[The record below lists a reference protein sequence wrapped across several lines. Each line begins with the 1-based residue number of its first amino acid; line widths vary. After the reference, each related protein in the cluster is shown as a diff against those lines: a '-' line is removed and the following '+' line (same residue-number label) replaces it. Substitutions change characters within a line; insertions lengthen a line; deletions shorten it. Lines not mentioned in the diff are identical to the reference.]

1 MTRRLRDIAALL
13 ALMAFALA
21 GTPLATFHG
30 DESMQIYMSGDYWQ
44 AFVRRQPDAL
54 KTQPPYPIDSDGH
67 LRILNGSI
75 NRHAIG
81 FAWHLAGL
89 DESGLPP
96 RPGWDWGLSYD
107 DNVATDHRPPDSA
120 LLTARLPSALLLA
133 GAIPLLFAL
142 GWRLGGRLTAHLA
155 AALFALNPVL
165 LLNGRRA
172 MQEGALLFFGVLAL
186 LIAAWLAARLRRQP
200 LAWLALAGTC
210 GLALASKHSAA
221 PMVVGALAGLWI
233 ALIAAHFTPRR
244 VLIATITVSTAAALG
259 FGLFIAL
266 SPALWDDPAA
276 RLGDLLMVRAELLEI
291 QVAVSGG
298 VPMPLVERAAMIA
311 REPFLAPVMHFE
323 VSWWRD
329 IPQINAEIAAY
340 TAHPLSGLQTDN
352 LIGIGLTLGA
362 LIGLIAALAR
372 RSPADWVVLAW
383 SGAAAGSLLLNP
395 LPWQRYALPWIPAAV
410 LLAALGVSQI
420 VRHAAQRWAESRAG
434 VGMAARGS
442 RHLR

>member
-1 MTRRLRDIAALL
+1 LTRRLLDLAALL
-13 ALMAFALA
+13 ALMVYALA
-21 GTPLATFHG
+21 GTPLASFHG
-30 DESMQIYMSGDYWQ
+30 DEPMQIYMSSDYWQ

-54 KTQPPYPIDSDGH
+54 KTHPPYPIDSDGH
-67 LRILNGSI
+67 LRILNGSV
-75 NRHAIG
+75 NRCAIG

-89 DESGLPP
+89 DESLLPP

-107 DNVATDHRPPDSA
+107 DNVSTGHRPPDWA

-133 GAIPLLFAL
+133 GTIPLIFAL
-142 GWRLGGRLTAHLA
+142 GWLIGGRLSAHLA

-172 MQEGALLFFGVLAL
+172 MQEGALLFFGAL
-186 LIAAWLAARLRRQP
+186 TVLIAAWIAAQPRRHP
-200 LAWLALAGTC
+200 LAWLALAGAC

-221 PMVVGALAGLWI
+221 LMAAGALTGLWLALITARFTLRNVLVSTI
-233 ALIAAHFTPRR
+233 ALGG
-244 VLIATITVSTAAALG
+244 AAALA

-276 RLGDLLMVRAELLEI
+276 RLRDLLAVRAELLDI

-298 VPMPLVERAAMIA
+298 VPLSLPERAMMIV

-329 IPQINAEIAAY
+329 IPQIDAEISRYMAS
-340 TAHPLSGLQTDN
+340 PLSGAQTEGV
-352 LIGIGLTLGA
+352 IGAALTACA

-372 RSPADWVVLAW
+372 RAPVDWVILGW
-383 SGAAAGSLLLNP
+383 SAAAAGSLLLSP
-395 LPWQRYALPWIPAAV
+395 LPWQRYALPWIPAAI
-410 LLAALGVSQI
+410 LLAALGLRQLT
-420 VRHAAQRWAESRAG
+420 RQALKAKAAL
-434 VGMAARGS
+434 AARVKGD
-442 RHLR
+442 

>member
-1 MTRRLRDIAALL
+1 LTRRLLDIAALL

-21 GTPLATFHG
+21 GTPLASFHG
-30 DESMQIYMSGDYWQ
+30 DEPMQIYMSGDYWQ
-44 AFVRRQPDAL
+44 AFVRGQPDAL
-54 KTQPPYPIDSDGH
+54 KTHPPYPIDSDGH

-75 NRHAIG
+75 NRYAIG

-107 DNVATDHRPPDSA
+107 DNVATDHRPPDSVM
-120 LLTARLPSALLLA
+120 LVSRLPSALLLA
-133 GAIPLLFAL
+133 GAIPLVFAF
-142 GWRLGGRLTAHLA
+142 GWLLGGRLSAHLA

-172 MQEGALLFFGVLAL
+172 MQEGALLFFGILPI
-186 LIAAWLAARLRRQP
+186 LIAAWLASRPHRHP
-200 LAWLALAGTC
+200 LAWLALAGAC

-221 PMVVGALAGLWI
+221 PMIAGALAGLWI
-233 ALIAAHFTPRR
+233 ALVAARFTLRS
-244 VLIATITVSTAAALG
+244 VITSTITIGVVAALG

-276 RLGDLLMVRAELLEI
+276 RLGDLLAVRAELLDI

-298 VPMPLVERAAMIA
+298 VPTSLVERAAMIV

-329 IPQINAEIAAY
+329 IPQIAAEIAAY
-340 TAHPLSGLQTDN
+340 MASPLSGLQTDN
-352 LIGIGLTLGA
+352 LIGVGLTVCA
-362 LIGLIAALAR
+362 LIGLIAAFLR
-372 RSPADWVVLAW
+372 RSPADWVIMGW
-383 SGAAAGSLLLNP
+383 SAAAAGSLLFNP
-395 LPWQRYALPWIPAAV
+395 LPWQRYALPWIPAAI
-410 LLAALGVSQI
+410 LLAALGVDRI
-420 VRHAAQRWAESRAG
+420 VKKIKRQ
-434 VGMAARGS
+434 
-442 RHLR
+442 